1 MATVKRMLD
10 DLVAGRTDLSTVVA
24 DFGNRTWPAPP
35 ELTPE
40 QMHGTV
46 DIPPSG
52 PNSIDQVD
60 MHPGL
65 SWLQREALRMAYD
78 RAIRRQVHR

>member
-24 DFGNRTWPAPP
+24 DFANRTWPQPP
-35 ELTPE
+35 ELTPA
-40 QMHGTV
+40 QMGGFD
-46 DIPPSG
+46 DIPPAS

-60 MHPGL
+60 IHPGL